1 MSVLA
6 GDSCPS
12 VDDPEEDSDL
22 EVEDEGPQAKKR
34 LTGDTKPDRMR
45 IAHSTAEKKR
55 RDAIKDAYTNLTSAI
70 TVMGEEEKKKLT
82 RAEVLDLAYIRAEDL
97 KTSIE
102 AKRAERDALQMKLSA
117 LKVISEAYDSMPM
130 TSEKSSIPPDLN
142 CVVSNNIK
150 LKLFTTLIL
159 KQFESFSGVINTEN
173 LQTLATS
180 LFYWVEVHW
189 RPVDLKEYLIGL
201 LKVLRNRFVNK
212 SVPEPGPTITQ
223 IGVPG
228 SSSISR
234 VPGSSSVSRPY

>member
-1 MSVLA
+1 MSMLA

-12 VDDPEEDSDL
+12 LGDPEEDSDID
-22 EVEDEGPQAKKR
+22 VEDEQPQAKKR
-34 LTGDTKPDRMR
+34 YTGDTKPDRMR

-70 TVMGEEEKKKLT
+70 RVVSEEEKKKLT
-82 RAEVLDLAYIRAEDL
+82 RAEVLDLAYFRAEAL

-102 AKRAERDALQMKLSA
+102 AKKAEKDALEKKLAA
-117 LKVISEAYDSMPM
+117 LKVISEAYDSMPK

-173 LQTLATS
+173 LHTLANS

-189 RPVDLKEYLIGL
+189 RPVDLKDYLIGL

-212 SVPEPGPTITQ
+212 SVPESVPNIAQIGAPGP
-223 IGVPG
+223 
-228 SSSISR
+228 SSA
-234 VPGSSSVSRPY
+234 SRPY